1 MRRGLVAA
9 AALALAA
16 SVGGGAAVLA
26 QDKEAIV
33 KDRQQFMKSQGAALG
48 SVKAYLD
55 GNAELG
61 KAQEGA
67 VQLASLAK
75 QIPEKFPK
83 GTGMA
88 EFPGKSGAKPAI
100 WTEWDKFLEHQKTL
114 VSETEKLVDATK
126 SGDKAKIAEQF
137 ANTGKN
143 GCGGCHTPYREKLS

>member
-1 MRRGLVAA
+1 MRRSIGA
-9 AALALAA
+9 AALALAVV
-16 SVGGGAAVLA
+16 VGGGATVLA

-33 KDRQQFMKSQGAALG
+33 KDRQQFMKSQGAAMG

-55 GNAELG
+55 DKADLA

-67 VQLASLAK
+67 THLVALAK
-75 QIPEKFPK
+75 EIPEKFPK

-114 VSETEKLVDATK
+114 VSEAEKLATATK